1 MEKSE
6 VFVRGRV
13 KLIQLIEPF
22 KKMLDEEHIT
32 IGVATTLANY
42 STEIQEIVFAEH
54 YQEGVP
60 SYYSWDRK
68 RPTELQKAINS
79 AYSTNLDRYSFDKK
93 SVRHVSLI
101 QPILHF

>member
-1 MEKSE
+1 
-6 VFVRGRV
+6 
-13 KLIQLIEPF
+13 
-22 KKMLDEEHIT
+22 MLDEEHIT

-101 QPILHF
+101 QPILHFLMMNFVGIV